1 MTYWKVL
8 LAVFGV
14 VPVLILLFAKQHML
28 LVFSFFVLVL
38 LLRPFLKPAIER
50 VPFGLLS
57 KFVFV
62 GLVFGL
68 IAEGLA
74 ILDNL
79 SLPSEQMQLFH
90 SDVFLD
96 LAIGV
101 GFYAFWAVVWYFLLK
116 KYVFKTLDVFVLG
129 GLWGVVVEQNG
140 AIFLSVFSAGL
151 FEGLLNWFYV
161 FVVYGSIITVPFL
174 LFAEEFQRFQRERD
188 SRKYV
193 FGFLL
198 QFLVYI
204 AAFLWAVAVL
214 TAAGKF

>member
-129 GLWGVVVEQNG
+129 GLWSVVVEQNG

-151 FEGLLNWFYV
+151 FGCPPQKPAGNGDTEA
-161 FVVYGSIITVPFL
+161 VV
-174 LFAEEFQRFQRERD
+174 EEE
-188 SRKYV
+188 
-193 FGFLL
+193 
-198 QFLVYI
+198 
-204 AAFLWAVAVL
+204 AVEEVEAPA
-214 TAAGKF
+214 TEPEEAPDDQGEQPQQETQ